1 MFCATFYSYK
11 GGVGRTLALAN
22 VAVLLAQRGKKVL
35 VVDFDLEAPGLTTLE
50 PFVDADGLPGI
61 VDLVTAYVDDGA
73 MPPLDDYVHRCV
85 MPVEVMGEWVEDI
98 TLDIL
103 PAGRDDDDGYG
114 ERLNRIDW
122 NELYDN
128 QDGFLFMENVRAS
141 WESAGYDYVLID
153 SRTGHTD
160 VGGICTRQLPDA
172 VVAVFFPN
180 EQNLIG
186 LRQVVRG
193 VRQGGGRPQPIELL
207 FTASRVPRLDD
218 EHGHLK
224 RRLNR
229 FQQELGYSD
238 DRLVTI
244 EHYDSMML
252 LNQAI
257 FVVDR
262 PTSGLAV
269 QYREL
274 AAQLAQFNDDDADG
288 AFTYANMVANTYNS
302 SRLSVDGARERSP
315 EARLERIG
323 KLHADDCIVQYA
335 LARAFYRLR
344 NLTSGADAAD
354 AALAAMGSTRTARE
368 IQPTLPSSAHRLRL
382 KILSELDRH
391 DEAIESAH
399 AILADDQSTE
409 TMVIDAT
416 LTFAS
421 ISPETLSATRD
432 MPAIANASPTALLSV
447 ARQLA
452 QSPAGAV
459 AAAELVEMALPR
471 IPRPIPD
478 DEFDIHSMQVILIA
492 GGSFARAVE
501 LAGPIASDTDDL
513 QTVFNTAMAKW
524 GLVGAPDIDAFMHVA
539 QLFERVTDEFINPNW
554 HQCLALCD
562 AVLGRVDA
570 MHEAAQAARSAILET
585 NRRDFS
591 CWRYFIVSPAEFNE
605 DLEAIIRF
613 GAEGG
618 PAPAV
623 VARARKG

>member
-1 MFCATFYSYK
+1 MFCTTFYSYK

-35 VVDFDLEAPGLTTLE
+35 VVDFDLEAPGLTTLD
-50 PFVDADGLPGI
+50 PFVDAEGLPGV
-61 VDLVTAYVDDGA
+61 VDLVTSYIEDGA
-73 MPPLDDYVHRCV
+73 IPPLETYIHRCV
-85 MPVEVMGEWVEDI
+85 MPVENMGQWVEDI
-98 TLDIL
+98 SLDIL

-114 ERLNRIDW
+114 ERLSRIDW
-122 NELYDN
+122 NELYDTR
-128 QDGFLFMENVRAS
+128 DGFLFMENVRAA
-141 WESAGYDYVLID
+141 WEAAGYDYVLID

-207 FTASRVPRLDD
+207 FAASRVPRLDD

-224 RRLNR
+224 HRLNR

-238 DRLVTI
+238 DRLVMI

-262 PTSGLAV
+262 PTSGLAM

-288 AFTYANMVANTYNS
+288 AFTYATTVANTWNS

-323 KLHADDCIVQYA
+323 KVHVEDCIVQYA

-344 NLTSGADAAD
+344 NLTRGADAAD
-354 AALAAMGSTRTARE
+354 AALASLGKTRTTRE
-368 IQPTLPSSAHRLRL
+368 VQATLASSVHRLRL

-391 DEAIESAH
+391 AEAIESAS

-416 LTFAS
+416 LAFAS
-421 ISPETLSATRD
+421 INPAALSATRD
-432 MPAIANASPTALLSV
+432 MPAIANASSEALLSV

-471 IPRPIPD
+471 ITRTISD
-478 DEFDIHSMQVILIA
+478 DNFNIHSLQVILIA

-501 LAGPIASDTDDL
+501 LVGSITPDSHDLPI
-513 QTVFNTAMAKW
+513 VFNTAMAKW
-524 GLVGAPDIDAFMHVA
+524 GMLGKPDIEAFVEVA
-539 QLFERVTDEFINPNW
+539 RLFEHVSDEIISPNF
-554 HQCLALCD
+554 HQCFALCN
-562 AVLGRVDA
+562 AVLGHTEA
-570 MHEAAQAARSAILET
+570 MHQAVKSARSAMDQY

-591 CWRYFIVSPAEFNE
+591 CWRYFVVSPAEFDD

-613 GAEGG
+613 AEGG
-618 PAPAV
+618 PPPAV
-623 VARARKG
+623 VASSASG